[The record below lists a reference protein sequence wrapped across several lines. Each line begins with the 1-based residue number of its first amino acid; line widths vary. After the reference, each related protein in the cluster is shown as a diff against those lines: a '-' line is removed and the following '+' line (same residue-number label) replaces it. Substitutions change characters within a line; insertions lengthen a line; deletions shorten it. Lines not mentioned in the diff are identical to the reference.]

1 MPLQSL
7 PVIQL
12 QESIIQ
18 VQLFGG
24 KKTNIEELHDEK
36 GSAEYTLWAPICFP
50 LLEETFSQNC
60 QFPFYIERM
69 HVAIFPS
76 LQILGGKKITE

>member
-12 QESIIQ
+12 QENIIQ

-24 KKTNIEELHDEK
+24 KKTNIQELHDEK
-36 GSAEYTLWAPICFP
+36 GSAEYTL
-50 LLEETFSQNC
+50 
-60 QFPFYIERM
+60 
-69 HVAIFPS
+69 
-76 LQILGGKKITE
+76 